1 MPKARPPF
9 DMQRYQALKA
19 QGRSQRAIAQ
29 EMGMPEATLRN
40 NLKVLAQSIGEGIPM
55 GNQSIPHLENSNVH
69 RNVHP
74 RETMVYLACPHRK
87 GHPRNTKVHLHS
99 MSTQVYLTMER
110 KVLWAVVR
118 ILREYTRASLRSRH

>member
-1 MPKARPPF
+1 M
-9 DMQRYQALKA
+9 
-19 QGRSQRAIAQ
+19 ST
-29 EMGMPEATLRN
+29 EVSLRC
-40 NLKVLAQSIGEGIPM
+40 L
-55 GNQSIPHLENSNVH
+55 H
-69 RNVHP
+69 NVHP

-118 ILREYTRASLRSRH
+118 ILWEYTRASLRSRH